1 MIEEKDGFFCLHG
14 DSFCYLLCLE
24 NGELS
29 LIHFGRDLPIE
40 DGAALKLD
48 RSVLPGRATLS
59 PDGRTGAVTTS
70 EFPLGRYGD
79 KLSPCLQAEKGG
91 KSSFDFLVRSHRIN
105 ELAEPM
111 DGYPTPKWASELVFE
126 LADEAMGVEVE
137 LHYLLF
143 KTAVG
148 RYMRIVN
155 HGEPLTVRKA
165 LCSITFPFV
174 DFSGRFLSASWADEA
189 RPSDVRFN
197 CGCWSMDSSLGAS
210 CEAFNPFFYLRRENG
225 ECYGFNLV
233 YSGNHFAAVEAG
245 KHGFTRVMN
254 GISPTA
260 FAKTVSDGE
269 AFTTPLSVLT
279 YGEDLDCLSHANSDF
294 VNGCIIPEAFA
305 NKVKP
310 ITYNNWEATYFK
322 FTRQK
327 IYALARKAKKLGI
340 ELFVLD
346 DGWFGSRDDDT
357 KSLGDWKPNLKKLP
371 GGPRKVSDY
380 VHRLGM
386 KFGLWFEP
394 EMVNP
399 DSDLYRAHPD
409 WALSDGVHENSLG
422 RNQLTLDLTKPEVQ
436 DFIVDTIVSA
446 IKDYRLDYVKWDY
459 NRSMDGFPRLEGNYC
474 HEYVMSLYKVLS
486 RIKQRCPDTLFEN
499 CASGGS
505 RNDLGMYSFFPY
517 GWLSDDTDSYE
528 RAKMQRELS
537 VGYPFSVFSN
547 HVSAKTSHQMFRY
560 SSLGTKFDVAMLGCL
575 GYELD
580 LSALRKLDEREIA
593 SQISFYKAHRELAQ
607 LGRRYDVSG
616 DGFIAV
622 ESQLGDKALVSFQA
636 KEATPNFHYDFLHV
650 KGLRKE
656 GRYILKN
663 RKESFD
669 LRRFGSMVNYVSPVR
684 IKEDGAL
691 INLISRH
698 YEFPSEETSLLCSG
712 SALDAGVP
720 LPPAYCGSGISK
732 SSRIMF
738 DFSARAY
745 SIEPCSEGES
755 KAKSKE

>member
-1 MIEEKDGFFCLHG
+1 MIEEKDGFFCLRG
-14 DSFCYLLCLE
+14 DSFCYLLSLE
-24 NGELS
+24 GGELS
-29 LIHFGRDLPIE
+29 LVHFGRPVAIE
-40 DGAALKLD
+40 DGKALKLD
-48 RSVLPGRATLS
+48 RSILPGRATIS
-59 PDGRTGAVTTS
+59 SDGRTGAITTT
-70 EFPLGRYGD
+70 ELPLGRFGD
-79 KLSPCLQAEKGG
+79 KLSPCFQASKAG
-91 KSSFDFLVRSHRIN
+91 KSSFDFVVKSHHIN
-105 ELAEPM
+105 EKATPM
-111 DGYPTPKWASELVFE
+111 EGYPTPRGASELVFE
-126 LADEAMGVEVE
+126 FEDEAMGVGIE

-148 RYMRIVN
+148 RYMKIINR
-155 HGEPLTVRKA
+155 GEALTINKA
-165 LCSITFPFV
+165 LCSITFPFA
-174 DFSGRFLSASWADEA
+174 DFKGHFLSASWADET
-189 RPSDVRFN
+189 RPSDVSFG
-197 CGCWSMDSSLGAS
+197 CGTWSMDSRLGGS
-210 CEAFNPFFYLRRENG
+210 CESFNPFFYLRREDG

-233 YSGNHFAAVEAG
+233 YSGNHFACVDVG
-245 KHGFTRVMN
+245 KHGFTRVSN
-254 GISPTA
+254 GISPTMLA
-260 FAKTVSDGE
+260 LTLGDGDS
-269 AFTTPLSVLT
+269 FTTPLSILT
-279 YGEDLDCLSHANSDF
+279 YGEDIDRLSHANSDF

-305 NKVKP
+305 NKAKP

-446 IKDYRLDYVKWDY
+446 IKEYRLDYVKWDY

-517 GWLSDDTDSYE
+517 GWTSDDTDSYE

-560 SSLGTKFDVAMLGCL
+560 SSLGSKFDVAMLGCL

-607 LGRRYDVSG
+607 LGHRYDVSG
-616 DGFIAV
+616 DGFIAI

-656 GRYILKN
+656 GKFIIKN

-669 LRRFGSMVNYVSPVR
+669 LRCFGSMVNYVSPVR
-684 IKEDGAL
+684 IKEDGTL
-691 INLISRH
+691 ISLISRH
-698 YEFPSEETSLLCSG
+698 YEFPSEETSMICSG
-712 SALDAGVP
+712 SALESGIP

-745 SIEPCSEGES
+745 SIEPCPEGES

>member
-1 MIEEKDGFFCLHG
+1 MLYFCRN
-14 DSFCYLLCLE
+14 SYYLTEFSSDWAKEAQMSSQRLQPGKKILDTKL
-24 NGELS
+24 GS
-29 LIHFGRDLPIE
+29 R
-40 DGAALKLD
+40 AAMHMH
-48 RSVLPGRATLS
+48 P
-59 PDGRTGAVTTS
+59 
-70 EFPLGRYGD
+70 F
-79 KLSPCLQAEKGG
+79 
-91 KSSFDFLVRSHRIN
+91 FLVGLDQPAQERQGEVLMGTLGWTGNFRFTFEVDNVGNLRVIPAIN
-105 ELAEPM
+105 P
-111 DGYPTPKWASELVFE
+111 YAS
-126 LADEAMGVEVE
+126 
-137 LHYLLF
+137 
-143 KTAVG
+143 
-148 RYMRIVN
+148 
-155 HGEPLTVRKA
+155 
-165 LCSITFPFV
+165 
-174 DFSGRFLSASWADEA
+174 
-189 RPSDVRFN
+189 
-197 CGCWSMDSSLGAS
+197 
-210 CEAFNPFFYLRRENG
+210 
-225 ECYGFNLV
+225 V
-233 YSGNHFAAVEAG
+233 YSLQPNEV
-245 KHGFTRVMN
+245 
-254 GISPTA
+254 
-260 FAKTVSDGE
+260 
-269 AFTTPLSVLT
+269 FTTPEFIFTLSTEGTGQGSRNLQAWARRYQLKDGKGTRLT
-279 YGEDLDCLSHANSDF
+279 LL
-294 VNGCIIPEAFA
+294 
-305 NKVKP
+305 
-310 ITYNNWEATYFK
+310 NNWEATYFK

-357 KSLGDWKPNLKKLP
+357 KSLGDWKPNLNKLP

-409 WALSDGVHENSLG
+409 WALSDGIHPNSLG

-459 NRSMDGFPRLEGNYC
+459 NRSMDGFPHLEGNYC

-616 DGFIAV
+616 DGFIAI
-622 ESQLGDKALVSFQA
+622 ESQLADNALISFQS
-636 KEATPNFHYDFLHV
+636 KESTPNFHYDFLHV

-656 GRYILKN
+656 GKFILKN

-698 YEFPSEETSLLCSG
+698 YEFPSEETSLICSG
-712 SALDAGVP
+712 SALEAGIP